1 MKNLGYPVRGKQGS
15 SAEKLLQR
23 IIEGSIKAV
32 KPSELFESQFLIS
45 GNKLIAFGE
54 EFDLSRY
61 ANVKCVAIGKSAEAM
76 AYEVE
81 KKLNGKVT
89 GIIATPIEKH
99 FDIKRFRF
107 FKTGHPLPDEE
118 SVKAGEEVERFVSS
132 SQENELLMFLISGG
146 GSAAVFVPV
155 DGVSLEE
162 ANQMVKILLDNG
174 VPINKIN
181 LLRRHLSRLG
191 GGKLAAL
198 APKAEKLSLII
209 SDVVGDD
216 LVSIASGHTVQD
228 TTNPI
233 DAYNFLNESSLMSEV
248 PQSILKT
255 LNKAP
260 QSIVK
265 IELGINHIK
274 VIASNNEALRNIE
287 RIGIEHG
294 FETFALTR
302 SLEMDAQ
309 TTGEFLVSI
318 AHSVELDGMPVH
330 APALI
335 ILGGETT
342 VKLKGE
348 GMGGRNQHLVL
359 CALRKMVQLK
369 ENGVHLERTTVFSFG
384 TDGKDGSSDA
394 AGAFA
399 SLRTHR
405 KTENNV
411 KELDGYISINDSNSF
426 FKKYGG
432 LISTDNTDTNV
443 MDIMGII
450 VE

>member
-1 MKNLGYPVRGKQGS
+1 MKNLQYPERGEQRT
-15 SAEKLLQR
+15 SAEKLFQR
-23 IIEGSIKAV
+23 IVEGAIKAV
-32 KPSELFESQFLIS
+32 KPSSLFESQFQIS

-54 EFDLSRY
+54 EFDLSGY

-81 KKLNGKVT
+81 KKLKGKVT

-107 FKTGHPLPDEE
+107 FETGHPLPDEE

-132 SQENELLMFLISGG
+132 SQENDFLIFLISGG

-155 DGVSLEE
+155 YGVTLKE

-198 APKAEKLSLII
+198 APKAKKLSLII

-216 LVSIASGHTVQD
+216 LVSIASGPTVQD

-233 DAYNFLNESSLMSEV
+233 EAYKFLKESSLMFEV
-248 PQSILKT
+248 PRSIYRT
-255 LNKAP
+255 LNKTSQP
-260 QSIVK
+260 ITEN
-265 IELGINHIK
+265 ELRDNHIK
-274 VIASNNEALRNIE
+274 IIASSNEALRNVE
-287 RIGIEHG
+287 KIGIERG
-294 FETFALTR
+294 FEAFVLTGF
-302 SLEMDAQ
+302 LEMDAQ
-309 TTGEFLVSI
+309 TAGEFLVSI
-318 AHSVELDGMPVH
+318 AHSVELYGMPVH

-359 CALRKMVQLK
+359 CALRKLVRLK

-394 AGAFA
+394 AGAFV
-399 SLRTHR
+399 SSRT
-405 KTENNV
+405 
-411 KELDGYISINDSNSF
+411 
-426 FKKYGG
+426 
-432 LISTDNTDTNV
+432 
-443 MDIMGII
+443 
-450 VE
+450 